1 MANFEKTTMG
11 CFGITAVYIVPAL
24 ALLLI
29 GITLFGMPV
38 NVLIGCLV
46 WIVVCLA
53 VSIIY
58 PNAAGLVLTE
68 FAAAVFFAAWSQSI
82 GSTFLLKDVK
92 DSSDIFFA
100 YALPFIAAVILWH
113 IGTWIRSGFNE
124 NEKYGKKLKRL
135 NEILEVKENE
145 PQEPTAPMQAVEK
158 PAVEVIEAEPAPEPV
173 QGTAQTPDA
182 DEEMRSAEEARRK
195 AEEAQ
200 KQAEEAR
207 QRVEEAQKRAE
218 RAAQKM
224 EDAMKRAKLA
234 QEQLK
239 KAQAEAEKLKNQN
252 KKT

>member
-1 MANFEKTTMG
+1 MANFEKTTLG

-24 ALLLI
+24 ALLLV
-29 GITLFGMPV
+29 GMTLFGMPV

-53 VSIIY
+53 VSTIY
-58 PNAAGLVLTE
+58 PNSAGLVLSE
-68 FAAAVFFAAWSQSI
+68 FVTTVFFAAWSQSI
-82 GSTFLLKDVK
+82 VNTSLFKDAK
-92 DSSDIFFA
+92 KSSDVFFA
-100 YALPFIAAVILWH
+100 YALPFIAAVALWH
-113 IGTWIRSGFNE
+113 IGSWIRD
-124 NEKYGKKLKRL
+124 RL
-135 NEILEVKENE
+135 NENKKIKEKFDR
-145 PQEPTAPMQAVEK
+145 MEK
-158 PAVEVIEAEPAPEPV
+158 AREAEKADAQDNPVQAVEVIEAEPAPEPV
-173 QGTAQTPDA
+173 QDTVQNPDA
-182 DEEMRSAEEARRK
+182 DDDVRL

-200 KQAEEAR
+200 KEAEEAR

-218 RAAQKM
+218 HAAQKM

>member
-1 MANFEKTTMG
+1 MANFEKTTLG

-24 ALLLI
+24 ALLLV
-29 GITLFGMPV
+29 GMTLFGMPV

-53 VSIIY
+53 VSTIY
-58 PNAAGLVLTE
+58 PNSAGLVLSE
-68 FAAAVFFAAWSQSI
+68 FVTTVFFAAWSQSI
-82 GSTFLLKDVK
+82 VNTSLFKDAK
-92 DSSDIFFA
+92 KSSDVFFA
-100 YALPFIAAVILWH
+100 YALPFIAAVALWH
-113 IGTWIRSGFNE
+113 IGSWIRD
-124 NEKYGKKLKRL
+124 RL
-135 NEILEVKENE
+135 NENKKIKEKFDR
-145 PQEPTAPMQAVEK
+145 MEK
-158 PAVEVIEAEPAPEPV
+158 AREAEKADAQDNPVQAVEVIEAEPAPEPV
-173 QGTAQTPDA
+173 QDTVQNPDA
-182 DEEMRSAEEARRK
+182 DDDVRL

-200 KQAEEAR
+200 KEAEEAR

-239 KAQAEAEKLKNQN
+239 KAQAEAEKLKNHN

>member
-1 MANFEKTTMG
+1 MANFEKTTLG

-24 ALLLI
+24 ALLLV
-29 GITLFGMPV
+29 GMTLFGMPV

-53 VSIIY
+53 VSTIY
-58 PNAAGLVLTE
+58 PNSAGLVLSE
-68 FAAAVFFAAWSQSI
+68 FVTTVFFAAWSQSI
-82 GSTFLLKDVK
+82 VNTSLFKDAK
-92 DSSDIFFA
+92 KSSDVFFA
-100 YALPFIAAVILWH
+100 YALPFIAAVALWH
-113 IGTWIRSGFNE
+113 IGSWIRD
-124 NEKYGKKLKRL
+124 RL
-135 NEILEVKENE
+135 NENKKIKEKFDR
-145 PQEPTAPMQAVEK
+145 MEK
-158 PAVEVIEAEPAPEPV
+158 ADAQDNPVQAVEVIEAEPAPEPV
-173 QGTAQTPDA
+173 QDTVQNPDA
-182 DEEMRSAEEARRK
+182 DEERHLVEEARRK

-200 KQAEEAR
+200 KEAEEAR
-207 QRVEEAQKRAE
+207 QRVAEAQKRAE

>member
-1 MANFEKTTMG
+1 MANFEKTTLG

-24 ALLLI
+24 ALLLV
-29 GITLFGMPV
+29 GMTLFGMPV

-53 VSIIY
+53 VSTIY
-58 PNAAGLVLTE
+58 PNSAGLVLSE
-68 FAAAVFFAAWSQSI
+68 FVTTVFFAAWSQSI
-82 GSTFLLKDVK
+82 VNTSLFKDAK
-92 DSSDIFFA
+92 KSSDVFFA
-100 YALPFIAAVILWH
+100 YALPFIAAVALWH
-113 IGTWIRSGFNE
+113 IGSWIRD
-124 NEKYGKKLKRL
+124 RL
-135 NEILEVKENE
+135 NENKKIKEKFDR
-145 PQEPTAPMQAVEK
+145 MEK
-158 PAVEVIEAEPAPEPV
+158 AREAEKADTQDNPVQAVEVIEAEPAPEPV
-173 QGTAQTPDA
+173 QDTVQNPDA
-182 DEEMRSAEEARRK
+182 DEERHL
-195 AEEAQ
+195 
-200 KQAEEAR
+200 AEEAR

>member
-1 MANFEKTTMG
+1 MANFEKTTLG

-24 ALLLI
+24 AFLLV
-29 GITLFGMPV
+29 GMTLFGMPV

-53 VSIIY
+53 VSTIY
-58 PNAAGLVLTE
+58 PNSAGLVLSE
-68 FAAAVFFAAWSQSI
+68 FVTTVFFAAWSQSI
-82 GSTFLLKDVK
+82 VNTSLFKDAK
-92 DSSDIFFA
+92 KSSDVFFA
-100 YALPFIAAVILWH
+100 YALPFIAAVTLWH
-113 IGTWIRSGFNE
+113 IGSWIRD
-124 NEKYGKKLKRL
+124 RL
-135 NEILEVKENE
+135 NENKKIKEKFDR
-145 PQEPTAPMQAVEK
+145 MEK
-158 PAVEVIEAEPAPEPV
+158 ADAQDNPVRAVEVIEAEPAPEPV
-173 QGTAQTPDA
+173 QDTVQNPDA
-182 DEEMRSAEEARRK
+182 DEERHL
-195 AEEAQ
+195 
-200 KQAEEAR
+200 AEEAR